1 MLELSRSFADV
12 LAHICSW
19 YFSRQTRMLIEIAKQ
34 WSDRLQRYIDGGDSF
49 CDAVRIVV
57 SYSSGYE
64 QLVSTPDGAGDLNLR
79 ILFAYVSQYR
89 VIMVFVVVGR
99 IFLTASC

>member
-1 MLELSRSFADV
+1 V

-19 YFSRQTRMLIEIAKQ
+19 YFSPQTRMLIEIAKQ
-34 WSDRLQRYIDGGDSF
+34 WSARLQRCIYGGDSF
-49 CDAVRIVV
+49 RDAVRIVV

-64 QLVSTPDGAGDLNLR
+64 QLVSTPDGAGDLYLR

-89 VIMVFVVVGR
+89 VIMAFVVVGR
-99 IFLTASC
+99 IFLTASF